1 MISTAACFLGVYGD
15 FISFIQFYHGIYI
28 FADISRDPYSYFFPC
43 VWFAVS
49 YVTVCICLY
58 LCVAIDID
66 AVGLESEEPEPPP
79 PPQQRSPKAS
89 PNQVISTLTREKR
102 MPFFKKVTRE
112 ASHSVYRTPSYSCMS
127 LQHHAV
133 CIHLSVH
140 ATSLYV

>member
-1 MISTAACFLGVYGD
+1 M
-15 FISFIQFYHGIYI
+15 
-28 FADISRDPYSYFFPC
+28 
-43 VWFAVS
+43 
-49 YVTVCICLY
+49 
-58 LCVAIDID
+58 CVAIDID

-112 ASHSVYRTPSYSCMS
+112 AGLPAFHTPPYGCMS

-133 CIHLSVH
+133 CAHLSVLK
-140 ATSLYV
+140 TCLSV